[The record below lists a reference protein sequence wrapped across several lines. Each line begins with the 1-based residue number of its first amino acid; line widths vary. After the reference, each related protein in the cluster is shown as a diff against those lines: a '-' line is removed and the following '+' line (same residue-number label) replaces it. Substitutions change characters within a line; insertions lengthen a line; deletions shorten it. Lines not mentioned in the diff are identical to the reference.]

1 MIFFP
6 SKVESQQSTLSI
18 HELMHRFSSL
28 VKTEDDSS
36 EQRFLFHG
44 AWTIDRFSIVQLLKI
59 PNRYSPVIDGEI
71 GVSESGILIK
81 IRFSLSKT
89 TKQRLLI
96 YILVSLVL
104 TAFFILGFNAWLYG
118 CITFSFAMVNYLLAR
133 EHFVAQVRKSR
144 HSLKRLFS
152 AE

>member
-1 MIFFP
+1 MTFFP

-28 VKTEDDSS
+28 VKTEDDSG
-36 EQRFLFHG
+36 EQRYQFQG
-44 AWTIDRFSIVQLLKI
+44 SWTIDRFSIVQILKI
-59 PNRYSPVIDGEI
+59 PNRYSPIIDGEI
-71 GVSESGILIK
+71 GVSESDLLIK

-96 YILVSLVL
+96 YTLVSLAL
-104 TAFFILGFNAWLYG
+104 TAFFVLGYSAWLYG
-118 CITFSFAMVNYLLAR
+118 SIAFSFAFVNYLLAR
-133 EHFVAQVRKSR
+133 EHFAAQVRKSR
-144 HSLKRLFS
+144 HALKRLFS